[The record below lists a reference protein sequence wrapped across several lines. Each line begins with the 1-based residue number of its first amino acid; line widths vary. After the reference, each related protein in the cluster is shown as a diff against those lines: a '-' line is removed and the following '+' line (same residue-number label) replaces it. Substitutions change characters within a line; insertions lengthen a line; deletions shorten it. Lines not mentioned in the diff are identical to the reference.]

1 MLYLCANRQCL
12 SAIEK
17 LCKGLYLLYVDDNVP
32 RIHDISNLIR
42 RFADKLPETVSDECF
57 TFFDQLTGFY
67 LNDRYPEYQQ
77 KTGAT
82 LSEPSAKLI
91 LNKTK
96 ELFQWLLTLK
106 P

>member
-1 MLYLCANRQCL
+1 M
-12 SAIEK
+12 
-17 LCKGLYLLYVDDNVP
+17 
-32 RIHDISNLIR
+32 DISNLIR

-57 TFFDQLTGFY
+57 TFFDRLTSFY

-77 KTGAT
+77 KIGAT

-96 ELFQWLLTLK
+96 EMFQWLLTLK